1 MWFTHYLTATEDTMV
16 SMAWVVFAFMV
27 GSFIGAV
34 LIGLMTINARS
45 DDPLAEP
52 PSESLADDSDLELV

>member
-1 MWFTHYLTATEDTMV
+1 MV
-16 SMAWVVFAFMV
+16 SIAWVVFAFMV

-45 DDPLAEP
+45 DDPLAEH